1 MSAFAAAAQDEDG
14 DTISALRAENEQ
26 LRQALLTAND
36 TLVKASQAGAHHAR
50 AAECL
55 RKTVIRWAA
64 RAEQAEEMLE
74 AIGAGGVGKLEQPQ
88 SVTDCHQ
95 SQPQGEPPGSTES
108 AYQRGYLDGM
118 AKGRRDAALDAAEQ
132 QPVAWLL
139 RDANNHKVWFLEK
152 TGTPTGYRGEW
163 IKTPL
168 YTHPQPKRK
177 PKGDSND

>member
-74 AIGAGGVGKLEQPQ
+74 AIGAGGVGSKVARQDHHEQHLNMVPEGWKLVP
-88 SVTDCHQ
+88 V
-95 SQPQGEPPGSTES
+95 EPTIPMLHRADGLTLHGHPKES
-108 AYQRGYLDGM
+108 KIRQREVL
-118 AKGRRDAALDAAEQ
+118 KGFAALHSAFSCR
-132 QPVAWLL
+132 LL
-139 RDANNHKVWFLEK
+139 SCW
-152 TGTPTGYRGEW
+152 P
-163 IKTPL
+163 
-168 YTHPQPKRK
+168 
-177 PKGDSND
+177 